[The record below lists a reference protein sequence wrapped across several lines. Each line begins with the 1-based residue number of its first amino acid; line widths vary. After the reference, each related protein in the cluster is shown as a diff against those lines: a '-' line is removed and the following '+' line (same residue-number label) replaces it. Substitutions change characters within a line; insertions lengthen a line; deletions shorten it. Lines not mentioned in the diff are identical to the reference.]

1 MQLLAF
7 ILNNYFLIARSIFEV
22 SWILV
27 HRKVDT
33 ALGVAFQALHHFC
46 DSTLEILAR
55 RQGQA
60 ITIWRNTPAC
70 CEVAETYFLRL
81 ISWREMVH

>member
-33 ALGVAFQALHHFC
+33 ALGVAF
-46 DSTLEILAR
+46 
-55 RQGQA
+55 
-60 ITIWRNTPAC
+60 
-70 CEVAETYFLRL
+70 
-81 ISWREMVH
+81 